1 MPVDARKVVVAQTA
15 HSAKELEKPQLVGRA
30 NLVTQQFLY
39 QMWCLCAPMDEAEET
54 QYEAFVVGVVR
65 HHLWKGE
72 GYFNGR
78 DSSGLVEK
86 YLAVMQARG
95 KAAKQSNKKG
105 K

>member
-1 MPVDARKVVVAQTA
+1 MAEQTA
-15 HSAKELEKPQLVGRA
+15 QAATELEDPNLVRRA

-39 QMWCLCAPMDEAEET
+39 QMRCLCAPKDEAEET
-54 QYEAFVVGVVR
+54 QYEAFVMGVVR

-72 GYFNGR
+72 WYFNGR
-78 DSSGLVEK
+78 DMSGLVEK

-95 KAAKQSNKKG
+95 KAAKQNAKKG